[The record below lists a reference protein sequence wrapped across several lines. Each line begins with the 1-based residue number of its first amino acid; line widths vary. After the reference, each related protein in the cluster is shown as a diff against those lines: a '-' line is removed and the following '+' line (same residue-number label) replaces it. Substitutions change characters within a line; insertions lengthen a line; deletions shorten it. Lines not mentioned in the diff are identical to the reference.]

1 MNLRCGML
9 VIAVLTVM
17 VDIAWALSEDGRP
30 EYKKEYDAYMQDLEV
45 IAQTGRAPRNI
56 KLEDDLAK
64 MSSDAKIL
72 LTAPLNSQIPHI
84 NLAENDVEIINS
96 VEIIRVP
103 EEFRKHYADVYKEEA
118 KTISAHSLVDV
129 QDDMRKN
136 AMIEDMTMK
145 IADHI
150 NPFRFLK
157 EVELSKLSGEYG
169 KDDLPINPMVGAYF
183 NQLGRPYVATT
194 SNEANNVNNET
205 TKKRSKPTATFP
217 SLRNSMFVN

>member
-72 LTAPLNSQIPHI
+72 LTAPLNSQIPQGYH
-84 NLAENDVEIINS
+84 D
-96 VEIIRVP
+96 P
-103 EEFRKHYADVYKEEA
+103 
-118 KTISAHSLVDV
+118 HS
-129 QDDMRKN
+129 
-136 AMIEDMTMK
+136 
-145 IADHI
+145 
-150 NPFRFLK
+150 
-157 EVELSKLSGEYG
+157 
-169 KDDLPINPMVGAYF
+169 
-183 NQLGRPYVATT
+183 
-194 SNEANNVNNET
+194 
-205 TKKRSKPTATFP
+205 
-217 SLRNSMFVN
+217 

>member
-72 LTAPLNSQIPHI
+72 LTAPLDAQVSHI
-84 NLAENDVEIINS
+84 NLAENNAEIINS

-103 EEFRKHYADVYKEEA
+103 EKFRKHYADVYKEEA
-118 KTISAHSLVDV
+118 KTISAHSLVDI

-157 EVELSKLSGEYG
+157 EVELSKLSSEY
-169 KDDLPINPMVGAYF
+169 DTNDLPLNPMVGAYF
-183 NQLGRPYVATT
+183 NQLGRPYVATPSGET
-194 SNEANNVNNET
+194 DNVNSVVA
-205 TKKRSKPTATFP
+205 KKKVKPTASFP
-217 SLRNSMFVN
+217 SLRNSMFVD